1 MVNWSEPTTVMAQAA
16 VFTQLLWVLLG
27 IIGWEYITTLQFEYK
42 TIRKWK
48 EFKVFYFICRYSILL
63 ALIVLNVIN
72 NTKTEIN
79 CQAMYTLAQF
89 LGNIAIGTTS
99 NLLMFRAIAIW
110 SRSIWV
116 VVPLVLVA
124 LGHWAILFHGIIAVR
139 ATWNAAVGVCVVTGT
154 SNIFLRLLYN
164 YTMAFDFLVL
174 ILSVAGLMRTGHG
187 RGSGLW
193 NLLFQDGIAYFAV
206 AFVGNLVAAI
216 FAILH
221 LNAAMDI
228 MFTVPAAV
236 FSAIVA
242 MRCVR
247 RLSDWTG
254 KDVYVQYVIFLT
266 SSPTLRAYGR
276 RKPNSSSARATG
288 GSRQQTSGK
297 KTNATGPGVNIG
309 MDTYSSNTGE
319 ISFYR
324 GQDSTLDLERA
335 THTRSVEEIVDND
348 KKYPHQASFMPI
360 H

>member
-1 MVNWSEPTTVMAQAA
+1 
-16 VFTQLLWVLLG
+16 
-27 IIGWEYITTLQFEYK
+27 
-42 TIRKWK
+42 
-48 EFKVFYFICRYSILL
+48 
-63 ALIVLNVIN
+63 
-72 NTKTEIN
+72 
-79 CQAMYTLAQF
+79 
-89 LGNIAIGTTS
+89 
-99 NLLMFRAIAIW
+99 
-110 SRSIWV
+110 
-116 VVPLVLVA
+116 
-124 LGHWAILFHGIIAVR
+124 
-139 ATWNAAVGVCVVTGT
+139 
-154 SNIFLRLLYN
+154 
-164 YTMAFDFLVL
+164 MAFDFLVL

-206 AFVGNLVAAI
+206 AFVGNLVAAVSQTKVPI
-216 FAILH
+216 VLWAVLPMSIIADT
-221 LNAAMDI
+221 NSISMDI

-297 KTNATGPGVNIG
+297 KTNAAGPGVNIG